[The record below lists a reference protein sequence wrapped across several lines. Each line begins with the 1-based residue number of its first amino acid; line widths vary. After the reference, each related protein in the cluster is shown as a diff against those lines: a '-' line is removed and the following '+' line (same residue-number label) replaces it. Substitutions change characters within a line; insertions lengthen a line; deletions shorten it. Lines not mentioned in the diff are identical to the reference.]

1 MSLVSN
7 DMSLC
12 FLASIYVI
20 SNCRLS
26 HLGWGQKVNDLIMK
40 DSAKY
45 VDKVLCGYTNTCL
58 NYSVSLVNADGAHV
72 TYSQMGKMHVLSAL
86 SV

>member
-1 MSLVSN
+1 MKEPMKIEDYSKEQL
-7 DMSLC
+7 LI
-12 FLASIYVI
+12 FLR
-20 SNCRLS
+20 N
-26 HLGWGQKVNDLIMK
+26 NDLIMK

-72 TYSQMGKMHVLSAL
+72 TYSQMGKNACFVGIIRVSMEHISE
-86 SV
+86 

>member
-1 MSLVSN
+1 M
-7 DMSLC
+7 
-12 FLASIYVI
+12 
-20 SNCRLS
+20 
-26 HLGWGQKVNDLIMK
+26 GQKVNDLIMK

-72 TYSQMGKMHVLSAL
+72 TYSQMGKNACFIGIIRVSMEHISE
-86 SV
+86 